1 MSYLQPYIGFAATGV
16 PHMLPDEDKFAAA
29 MAAMGIEPGPSYP
42 HLQLLEY

>member
-42 HLQLLEY
+42 RLQLLEY